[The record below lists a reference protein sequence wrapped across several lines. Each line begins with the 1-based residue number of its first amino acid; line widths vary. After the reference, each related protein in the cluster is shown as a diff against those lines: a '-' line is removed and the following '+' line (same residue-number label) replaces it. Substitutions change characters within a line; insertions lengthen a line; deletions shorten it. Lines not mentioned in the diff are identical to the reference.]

1 MLTDQKTKNIKS
13 ILIISHS
20 YKPLLNP
27 RAFRWSAIAEELIGR
42 NIKVDVVTAWQKGQS
57 RKENIR
63 GVKVYRTGGGIIE
76 NLRERLRPPHK
87 RTGTAISNKEKRQ
100 SPSRLKVL
108 VSRVLHGIHDRTWKQ
123 LYWPDYAC
131 LWINPAIKQA
141 NALLEENRYDAIYT
155 ISDPFSS
162 HLAGYEIN
170 KRWPGLFW
178 LVDIGDPFS
187 FRSGTPT
194 NNHWLYSYLNLKTEK
209 KIFDAATVI
218 TVTTEPTRDKY
229 LSLFE
234 EAKQKMHVI
243 PPLIANATEQN
254 MASLKETTQ
263 GSVKMVY
270 VGTLYKS
277 IRNPRY
283 LLRLF
288 ERLTQNQS
296 GTQVELHFY
305 GSLNDCSDEFAP
317 YRQYLNKSLFI
328 HGLVNREQVF
338 LATNKASVLVNIG
351 NDNIYQLPSKV
362 VEYAAS
368 GKPIINIAR
377 TEKDTSARFLKTY
390 PNFLNILQEPS
401 GPNPYQL
408 KQVFNFISQKHAR
421 VDDTFLNKFLM
432 PNHIDSITS
441 RYQELSLGEGESKYA
456 AASFVGHNS
465 CV

>member
-1 MLTDQKTKNIKS
+1 MIVGQRHNNSKS

-20 YKPLLNP
+20 YKPLLNA
-27 RAFRWSAIAEELIGR
+27 RAFRWSSIAEEFVGR
-42 NIKVDVVTAWQKGQS
+42 NIRVDVVTAWQKGQP
-57 RKENIR
+57 RKETIK
-63 GVKVYRTGGGIIE
+63 GVNVYRTGGAVIE
-76 NLRERLRPPHK
+76 NLRGRLRSPQK
-87 RTGTAISNKEKRQ
+87 RTGLANFNNESRQ
-100 SPSRLKVL
+100 KPSRFKAL
-108 VSRVLHGIHDRTWKQ
+108 VSRGLHRLHDNTWKQ

-131 LWINPAIKQA
+131 LWIYAAVKQA

-209 KIFDAATVI
+209 KIFDAASVI

-243 PPLIANATEQN
+243 PPLIANTTEQN

-288 ERLTQNQS
+288 ERLTQSQS

-377 TEKDTSARFLKTY
+377 TEKDTSAQFLKSY
-390 PNFLNILQEPS
+390 PELLNILEEPS
-401 GPNPYQL
+401 GPSPYQL
-408 KQVFNFISQKHAR
+408 ERVLNFISENHAR
-421 VDDTFLNKFLM
+421 VDDTFLDKFLM
-432 PNHIDSITS
+432 PYHIDSIATS
-441 RYQELSLGEGESKYA
+441 YQELSLGEGESRHA
-456 AASFVGHNS
+456 ATNFVGHNS